1 MTGLELAAVA
11 AAAVIGATAQSAT
24 GFGVALP
31 LAPVLFAFADP
42 PDAVLMVLMGA
53 LGHNLLVLATRR
65 RHLDMRRDDVAV
77 LVAGALPGLLI
88 GALLVTSLPK
98 PALQFAV
105 GAAIALAVALRLHAP
120 VAGAERQGLATGAPV
135 GFLAGL
141 LTTTVGINGPPMV
154 VWLRARGADFARLRD
169 TLAVVFLALNVLA
182 IPGVASQG
190 GSVSAGALGAIGGGL
205 LVGHA
210 AGLQA
215 GARLGS
221 GRLEGALVALLVA
234 AACASMAA
242 GASALL

>member
-1 MTGLELAAVA
+1 
-11 AAAVIGATAQSAT
+11 
-24 GFGVALP
+24 
-31 LAPVLFAFADP
+31 
-42 PDAVLMVLMGA
+42 
-53 LGHNLLVLATRR
+53 
-65 RHLDMRRDDVAV
+65 
-77 LVAGALPGLLI
+77 
-88 GALLVTSLPK
+88 
-98 PALQFAV
+98 
-105 GAAIALAVALRLHAP
+105 
-120 VAGAERQGLATGAPV
+120 
-135 GFLAGL
+135 
-141 LTTTVGINGPPMV
+141 MV
-154 VWLRARGADFARLRD
+154 VWLRARGADFPRLRD